1 MGPGKNQAGRLGWG
15 FLLSFPSGYHTAG
28 AIDQIQEGG
37 CGEGG
42 LVTEVGVEVP
52 GLQSSSLRLRE
63 PRFAVCKKG

>member
-42 LVTEVGVEVP
+42 AGHRSGRGGARTAEQLASPP
-52 GLQSSSLRLRE
+52 GAS
-63 PRFAVCKKG
+63 VCCL